1 VPATHA
7 QVSRLFCEVNRIA
20 EMIRADGMPVDDVPA
35 TGTIDAKLYEA
46 AVGAAGY
53 AVCTCAMNV
62 LRRMNKH
69 PAFTKIWDEVNAFA
83 DDPSSAALDKIIV
96 DVTTMIAA
104 ACQLAK
110 VKDPCG
116 YHVYLEGVDPI
127 DTDLQNNNFPVKLP
141 PPPAPPPRDH
151 ARSGSVAFGAA
162 LSVTAIGLSCGLVG
176 AAIAA
181 VGEPETAHHHQHMIY
196 GAQTTP
202 LREAKR
208 KTRRAHK
215 GRGR

>member
-7 QVSRLFCEVNRIA
+7 QVSRLLCEVNRIA
-20 EMIRADGMPVDDVPA
+20 QMIRADGMPVDDVPA
-35 TGTIDAKLYEA
+35 TGTIDAKLYDA
-46 AVGAAGY
+46 AVGATGY
-53 AVCTCAMNV
+53 ALCSC
-62 LRRMNKH
+62 RMNILRCMKKH
-69 PAFTKIWDEVNAFA
+69 PDFTKIWDEVHAFA
-83 DDPSSAALDKIIV
+83 ETPSPAALDKIIE
-96 DVTTMIAA
+96 DVTKMIAA

-110 VKDPCG
+110 IKDPCN
-116 YHVYLEGVDPI
+116 YHVVLDGVDPL
-127 DTDLQNNNFPVKLP
+127 DEDLKNNTFPVKLP
-141 PPPAPPPRDH
+141 PPPASPPREH
-151 ARSGSVAFGAA
+151 KKSGSVAFGAA